1 MIKGNREIYEVSNL
15 GKFIFLKGGTKM
27 SGVKETICS
36 KCVHLSICKYKDE
49 MLATVEHF
57 DKYMANSRFSYVVSC
72 KDCMIKS
79 SVAFRDH

>member
-1 MIKGNREIYEVSNL
+1 
-15 GKFIFLKGGTKM
+15 M

-49 MLATVEHF
+49 MLETVEHF

-72 KDCMIKS
+72 KDYMIKS
-79 SVAFRDH
+79 SVAFIDH